1 MTLVVSLGALACPGE
16 GPISVL
22 VPYPAGGS
30 LDVTTRL
37 VAKAVSTRLG
47 RSIVVMNVPGASGL
61 IAVRRLLAAPLD
73 GCTLLGATANTVVIL
88 PLQNPHAGFS
98 GTDLIPI
105 ALVGETEMVLVA
117 SVQSGLRDMA
127 ALNRAVRSARTLRA
141 GHPGSDSVQALA
153 LDALESRLHAHFV
166 QVPYG
171 GAGMMVGDL
180 VGGHIELAV
189 LAKPVALPLVKR
201 GLAVL
206 LGTMRL
212 GENDP
217 LPTWSGWFAARGV
230 ASAAVMPVRRAMQQ
244 SLADPPLARALA
256 EMGMDLDRV
265 PPEALVDEIAHSVHW
280 VRQLLA
286 ARPAAKDPPAG
297 RSDAR

>member
-1 MTLVVSLGALACPGE
+1 MALVLSLGAVACPGD

-22 VPYPAGGS
+22 VPYAAGGS

-37 VAKAVSTRLG
+37 VAKAVSIRLG
-47 RSIVVMNVPGASGL
+47 RSIVVMNAAGASGL

-73 GCTLLGATANTVVIL
+73 GCTLLGATVNTVVIL
-88 PLQNPHAGFS
+88 PAQNPHAGFS
-98 GTDLIPI
+98 STDLTPI

-127 ALNRAVRSARTLRA
+127 ALKQAARSARALRA
-141 GHPGSDSVQALA
+141 GHPGADSVQALA
-153 LDALESRLHAHFV
+153 LDALESRLQAHFV
-166 QVPYG
+166 QVPYS

-180 VGGHIELAV
+180 AGGHIELAV
-189 LAKPVALPLVKR
+189 LAKPVAMPLVKR
-201 GLAVL
+201 GMAVL

-212 GENDP
+212 NENDP

-230 ASAAVMPVRRAMQQ
+230 ASAAVMPVRQAMLQ
-244 SLADPPLARALA
+244 SLADPPLARALT

-265 PPEALVDEIAHSVHW
+265 PAEALVDEVARSAHR
-280 VRQLLA
+280 VRHLLA
-286 ARPAAKDPPAG
+286 ARHLPTG